1 MAEIATIFLSPFLQ
15 VFFEKM
21 ASGDFVDFFR
31 RQKLSD
37 GLLKKLKTTFL
48 TLNAVLE
55 DAEELQVTKPAV
67 KEWLDELKDAVY
79 DAEHVLDEIAIE
91 ALRSEL
97 DAQFQTTT
105 SKVRKL
111 SISAFRNSFVK
122 EIELK
127 IKEVPDRLET
137 LAQQIDFL
145 CLRVGVG
152 GKLSERLPT
161 TSLVEESDICGRN
174 DENEAIIKFCSQMMH
189 VAMRWVLLP

>member
-1 MAEIATIFLSPFLQ
+1 MAEIATIFVSPILQ

-21 ASGDFVDFFR
+21 ASGGFVDFFR
-31 RQKLSD
+31 QRKLSD

-67 KEWLDELKDAVY
+67 KEWLEELKDAIY
-79 DAEHVLDEIAIE
+79 DTEDVLDEVATE

-127 IKEVPDRLET
+127 IK
-137 LAQQIDFL
+137 
-145 CLRVGVG
+145 
-152 GKLSERLPT
+152 
-161 TSLVEESDICGRN
+161 
-174 DENEAIIKFCSQMMH
+174 
-189 VAMRWVLLP
+189 